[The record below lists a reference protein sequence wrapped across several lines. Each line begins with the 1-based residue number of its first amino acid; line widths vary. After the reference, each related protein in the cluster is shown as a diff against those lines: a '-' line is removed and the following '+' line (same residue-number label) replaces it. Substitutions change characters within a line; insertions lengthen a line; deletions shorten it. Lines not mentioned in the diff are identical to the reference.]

1 MTWASVS
8 SGSEVGRVL
17 HVEVRWIR
25 VEEVRWGRLW
35 YVKSNEP
42 GCRKTVRRIRV
53 WDVEVR

>member
-1 MTWASVS
+1 M
-8 SGSEVGRVL
+8 EVRWCRVL
-17 HVEVRWIR
+17 HVEVRWAR

-42 GCRKTVRRIRV
+42 GCRKTVRRVRV